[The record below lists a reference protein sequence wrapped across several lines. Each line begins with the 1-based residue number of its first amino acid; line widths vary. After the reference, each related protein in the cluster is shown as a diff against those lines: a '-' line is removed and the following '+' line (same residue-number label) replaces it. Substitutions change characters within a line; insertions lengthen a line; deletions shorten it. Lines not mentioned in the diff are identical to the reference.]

1 MSFLIIVIFLVMIII
16 EIIFVV
22 VGSYLSPVE

>member
-22 VGSYLSPVE
+22 VGSYLSPE

>member
-1 MSFLIIVIFLVMIII
+1 MSFLIIVISLVMIII

-22 VGSYLSPVE
+22 VGSYLSPE